1 MVPLAHRRRCED
13 PSWAGRA
20 SPDEVRKDEEIYERQ
35 QRQIPAWKAAVE
47 RGVRVAMGTD
57 QSARLL
63 VGENLVELEFMV
75 GCLGLSPMQA
85 IVASTR
91 TAAECLE
98 RPELGTLEAG
108 KLADLV
114 VVDGDPLDDIRVLQ
128 DPARIQVVM
137 KAGVVQKELLEA

>member
-1 MVPLAHRRRCED
+1 M
-13 PSWAGRA
+13 AGSILNRMIFWELVKVFLLSLVSLTGLFLMA
-20 SPDEVRKDEEIYERQ
+20 GLIQ
-35 QRQIPAWKAAVE
+35 QATQ
-47 RGVRVAMGTD
+47 
-57 QSARLL
+57 
-63 VGENLVELEFMV
+63 
-75 GCLGLSPMQA
+75 LGLSPMQA